1 MSRTSD
7 VVIVGAGIMGC
18 SAAFQLA
25 RRRLRVTVIEKGAIG
40 GGSTGRSSAIIRQH
54 YSNELTARMALHSL
68 RVFQRYDDEVGG
80 ECGFH
85 RAGFVVIVP
94 EKDRAGFEANIALQR
109 DVGIETEVLSG
120 DDLARL
126 IPGLD
131 ASDAACAAYEPESG
145 YADPHLTV
153 NGYAAAAR
161 RLGARIELGTE
172 VTGIRLTRGRVVG
185 VDTPAERYDAPI
197 VVNCAGPWG
206 AEVARLAGVTAP
218 IVSSRSQIAVFR
230 RPPGLARNHPVVIDF
245 IHGTYFLPETGDLSL
260 VGSIDPSEADDVV
273 DPDGYPEHADA
284 GFIAE
289 VGEGFVRRFPAM
301 ESAESRGG
309 YAGLYEVTPD
319 WHPIIDEAPP
329 GSGSYICAGF
339 SGHGFKL
346 APAVGVMIA
355 DLITGVQDPELPAH
369 RFRLG
374 RYADGEPVR
383 GRYEYSITG

>member
-1 MSRTSD
+1 MTRTSD
-7 VVIVGAGIMGC
+7 VLIVGAGIMGC
-18 SAAFQLA
+18 SAAFHLA
-25 RRRLRVTVIEKGAIG
+25 RRGMRVTVLEKGTIG

-68 RVFQRYDDEVGG
+68 RVFQRFDDEVGG

-94 EKDRAGFEANIALQR
+94 AKDQAGFEANVALQR
-109 DVGIETEVLSG
+109 EVGIETEILSG

-153 NGYAAAAR
+153 NGYAQAAR
-161 RLGARIELGTE
+161 RLGVDIELGAE
-172 VTGIRLTRGRVVG
+172 VTGIRLAGDRVVG
-185 VDTPAERYDAPI
+185 VDTPGERYDAPI

-206 AEVARLAGVTAP
+206 AEVARMSGVSAP

-230 RPPGLARNHPVVIDF
+230 RPAAFERSHPVVIDF

-260 VGSIDPSEADDVV
+260 VGSIDPSEGEDVV
-273 DPDGYPEHADA
+273 DPDGYPEHADPE
-284 GFIAE
+284 FIAE
-289 VGEGFVRRFPAM
+289 VGEGFVRRFPPM
-301 ESAESRGG
+301 EGAESRGG
-309 YAGLYEVTPD
+309 YAGLYAVTPD

-346 APAVGVMIA
+346 APAVGLMLA
-355 DLITGVQDPELPAH
+355 DLVTGEPEPEFPA
-369 RFRLG
+369 RLFRLA
-374 RYADGEPVR
+374 RYDEGNPVR